1 MKLKNRYSF
10 DDEIA
15 EKFCYD
21 NVNRCIQIYF
31 SGYFDFIA
39 NKHIESKCKFVI
51 CNWQQAKSKII
62 DREGYS
68 SLDSNLGII
77 SLILDAE
84 EDGDNLKLIVN
95 TLDDKYIELFF
106 FSVETLVLSL

>member
-68 SLDSNLGII
+68 SLDSNLGIL
-77 SLILDAE
+77 SLLLDAE

-95 TLDDKYIELFF
+95 TLDGKYIELVF
-106 FSVETLVLSL
+106 FSVETLVLGL

>member
-1 MKLKNRYSF
+1 MRLKNRYSF

-21 NVNRCIQIYF
+21 SANRCIQIYF
-31 SGYFDFIA
+31 SGYFDFIV

-51 CNWQQAKSKII
+51 CDWQQAKSKII

-68 SLDSNLGII
+68 SLESNLGII
-77 SLILDAE
+77 SLIIDAE

-106 FSVETLVLSL
+106 FSVETLVLCV

>member
-1 MKLKNRYSF
+1 MYSN
-10 DDEIA
+10 I
-15 EKFCYD
+15 
-21 NVNRCIQIYF
+21 F
-31 SGYFDFIA
+31 SGYFDFIV
-39 NKHIESKCKFVI
+39 NKHIEAKCKFVI
-51 CNWQQAKSKII
+51 CDWQQAKSQII

-68 SLDSNLGII
+68 SLESNLGII

-106 FSVETLVLSL
+106 FSVETLVLSV

>member
-1 MKLKNRYSF
+1 MIYYTRRTPFSSKYNIIFDWENKNR
-10 DDEIA
+10 I
-15 EKFCYD
+15 
-21 NVNRCIQIYF
+21 
-31 SGYFDFIA
+31 
-39 NKHIESKCKFVI
+39 
-51 CNWQQAKSKII
+51 WSKII

-68 SLDSNLGII
+68 SLESNLGII

-106 FSVETLVLSL
+106 FSVETLVLSV

>member
-21 NVNRCIQIYF
+21 NVNRCHQIYF

-39 NKHIESKCKFVI
+39 NKHIGSKCKFVI

-62 DREGYS
+62 DREGSS
-68 SLDSNLGII
+68 SLESNLGII
-77 SLILDAE
+77 SLILYAE

>member
-1 MKLKNRYSF
+1 MTVPIGVFKYIFWLFWLYSKQTHRGKMQ
-10 DDEIA
+10 I
-15 EKFCYD
+15 CYLWLAT
-21 NVNRCIQIYF
+21 
-31 SGYFDFIA
+31 S
-39 NKHIESKCKFVI
+39 
-51 CNWQQAKSKII
+51 KSKII

-68 SLDSNLGII
+68 SLESNLGII

-106 FSVETLVLSL
+106 FSVETLVLSV

>member
-21 NVNRCIQIYF
+21 NVNKCIQIYF
-31 SGYFDFIA
+31 SGYFDLMV
-39 NKHIESKCKFVI
+39 NKHLESKCKFVI
-51 CNWQQAKSKII
+51 CDWQQAKSKII

-68 SLDSNLGII
+68 SLESNLGII

-95 TLDDKYIELFF
+95 TIEDKYIELCF
-106 FSVETLVLSL
+106 FSVETFILCF

>member
-1 MKLKNRYSF
+1 MTH
-10 DDEIA
+10 
-15 EKFCYD
+15 
-21 NVNRCIQIYF
+21 F
-31 SGYFDFIA
+31 SSVL
-39 NKHIESKCKFVI
+39 HLQSKCKFVI
-51 CNWQQAKSKII
+51 CDWQQAKSKII

-68 SLDSNLGII
+68 SLESNLGII

-106 FSVETLVLSL
+106 FSVETLVLCV

>member
-31 SGYFDFIA
+31 SVYFDFIA

-95 TLDDKYIELFF
+95 TLDGKYIELFF
-106 FSVETLVLSL
+106 FSVETLVLGL

>member
-1 MKLKNRYSF
+1 MYSN
-10 DDEIA
+10 I
-15 EKFCYD
+15 
-21 NVNRCIQIYF
+21 F
-31 SGYFDFIA
+31 SGYFDFIV
-39 NKHIESKCKFVI
+39 NKHIEAKCKFVI
-51 CNWQQAKSKII
+51 CDWQQAKSKII

-68 SLDSNLGII
+68 SPESNLGII

-106 FSVETLVLSL
+106 FSVETLVLSV